1 MGKLKERLKN
11 GVIAVAPNLYF
22 YQLYIRY
29 RHRWPHFDH
38 PKDLSEIVLSDVIHH
53 RIEQYAPYADKVE
66 VRKYI
71 EEWGLGQYLP
81 KLYGVWDSV
90 DDIDY
95 DSLPDKFALKTNHGC
110 GDHQF
115 CHGKA
120 SFDFPKAKEALRPV
134 LAQTYGGRLEPH
146 YALIKPKVFAEE
158 LLEQEGQAQP
168 VDYKFMCCDG
178 EVRFILCAFDR
189 GSATGEKFNAYT
201 LDWKK
206 LDYRRGATAS
216 KKDYPAPTHIILKE
230 MIEVAQCI
238 AKKFEHVRVDLY
250 AINGKIYIG
259 ELTFTPAGG
268 ILAGFNNKTVE
279 AAGHLG

>member
-1 MGKLKERLKN
+1 MGKIKEQLKN

-22 YQLYIRY
+22 YQLYLRY
-29 RHRWPHFDH
+29 RHRWPHFDN
-38 PKDLSEIVLSDVIHH
+38 PKDLSEIVMSDVMNH

-71 EEWGLGQYLP
+71 EEWGLGEYLP

-120 SFDFPKAKEALRPV
+120 TFDFAKAKEAIRPV

-146 YALIKPKVFAEE
+146 YALIQSKVFAEE
-158 LLEQEGQAQP
+158 LLEQPGEAQP
-168 VDYKFMCCDG
+168 VDFKFMCCDG
-178 EVRFILCAFDR
+178 EVRFILYAVER
-189 GSATGEKFNAYT
+189 GSATGVKFNAYS

-206 LDYRRGATAS
+206 LDYMCGPEAS
-216 KKDYPAPTHIILKE
+216 KKDFKSPPPHILKK
-230 MIEVAQCI
+230 MIDIAQLI
-238 AKKFEHVRVDLY
+238 AEKFEHVRVDLY
-250 AINGKIYIG
+250 AIGDKIYIG
-259 ELTFTPAGG
+259 ELTFTPEGG
-268 ILAGFNNKTVE
+268 IMSYFNNKAVE
-279 AAGHLG
+279 AAGHLK